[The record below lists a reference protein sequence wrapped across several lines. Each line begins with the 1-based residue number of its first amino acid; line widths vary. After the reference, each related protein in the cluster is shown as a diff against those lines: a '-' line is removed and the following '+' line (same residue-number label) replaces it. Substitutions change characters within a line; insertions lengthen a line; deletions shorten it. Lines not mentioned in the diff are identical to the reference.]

1 MIQDKKCCY
10 CDNANDLRP
19 YGPRGAMVCFECAM
33 STPERQAETER
44 NFSAQLQAC
53 GLDAVVDGSSVG
65 PYPVKHHPTA
75 DKALRRLREMGI

>member
-1 MIQDKKCCY
+1 MPSAIIY
-10 CDNANDLRP
+10 VR
-19 YGPRGAMVCFECAM
+19 V
-33 STPERQAETER
+33 STARQADDGLPVESQAETER